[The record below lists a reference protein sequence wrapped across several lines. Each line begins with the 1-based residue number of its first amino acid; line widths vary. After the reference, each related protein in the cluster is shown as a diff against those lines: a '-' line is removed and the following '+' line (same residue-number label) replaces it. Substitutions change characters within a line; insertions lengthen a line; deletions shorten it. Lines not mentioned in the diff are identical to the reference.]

1 MSLEALALSLALIV
15 ALLLWI
21 AAPLLRHGSRF
32 AEHADVVLT
41 ERLQQ
46 HYERVLSALRD
57 LEEDYSLG
65 KLSQARYQAE
75 REHWIAQGVEVL
87 AELDRIGAFETADRT
102 AAELDAAVDRQIE
115 QAVAAYRKAHKL
127 A

>member
-1 MSLEALALSLALIV
+1 MSFETLGLSLALIAV
-15 ALLLWI
+15 LLLWV
-21 AAPLLRHGSRF
+21 AAPLLRHKPRF
-32 AEHADVVLT
+32 AEQVDAVLI

-46 HYERVLSALRD
+46 HYERVLTALRD

-65 KLSQARYQAE
+65 KLDQARYAAE
-75 REHWIAQGVEVL
+75 RERWIAQGVEVL
-87 AELDRIGAFETADRT
+87 AELDHIGALSKPDQTVS
-102 AAELDAAVDRQIE
+102 ELDAAVDRQIE